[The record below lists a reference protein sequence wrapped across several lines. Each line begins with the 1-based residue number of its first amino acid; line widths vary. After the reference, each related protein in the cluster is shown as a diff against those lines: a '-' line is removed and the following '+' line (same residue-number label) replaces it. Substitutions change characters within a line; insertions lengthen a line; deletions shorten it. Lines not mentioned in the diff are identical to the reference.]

1 MNRCEP
7 EDVGLLS
14 ERLKRIEPSLQA
26 FVDARQAPGFLLAVA
41 RKGKL
46 AYQSCQGWSDIDAG
60 KPIQADDIFRIY
72 SMTKPITAVAIMTLY
87 EEGRVV
93 LTDPVSRYIPRFKD
107 LQVWTGEF
115 NEDHRLEP
123 LNREITIL
131 DLLLHTAGLSY
142 GLFNDSPVEDL
153 YRDSGLTRSETLTY
167 LHPLEEMVKR
177 VVQLPLAN
185 QPGQRWR
192 YSIAMDIIGYLIQL
206 ITNRPLDVYLKEH
219 IFDPLGMKDTSFF
232 VPVRNKSRFVSL
244 YSSSENGK
252 IELIDDSQNSP
263 FNDPNSPPM
272 GGSGLVSTLAD
283 YLQFAQMVLNQGE
296 LEGVRILGRKT
307 VEKMSQ
313 NYLYPDLL
321 PINLDNNNLPGIG
334 FGLGFGINIDET
346 HSCFA
351 STEGSFYWGGAASTH
366 FFIDPHEQLIGILM
380 TQVMNNPL
388 DFNQVFRQLISQAI
402 ID

>member
-1 MNRCEP
+1 
-7 EDVGLLS
+7 
-14 ERLKRIEPSLQA
+14 
-26 FVDARQAPGFLLAVA
+26 
-41 RKGKL
+41 
-46 AYQSCQGWSDIDAG
+46 
-60 KPIQADDIFRIY
+60 
-72 SMTKPITAVAIMTLY
+72 
-87 EEGRVV
+87 
-93 LTDPVSRYIPRFKD
+93 
-107 LQVWTGEF
+107 
-115 NEDHRLEP
+115 
-123 LNREITIL
+123 
-131 DLLLHTAGLSY
+131 
-142 GLFNDSPVEDL
+142 
-153 YRDSGLTRSETLTY
+153 
-167 LHPLEEMVKR
+167 
-177 VVQLPLAN
+177 
-185 QPGQRWR
+185 
-192 YSIAMDIIGYLIQL
+192 
-206 ITNRPLDVYLKEH
+206 LDVYLKEH